1 MKKILN
7 VMIVLSLPL
16 VCAAQ
21 SFTEKITKELTF
33 EKKAPHNALMVMN
46 IDGDIKVEGYDGD
59 KIIVEVEKTING
71 KTQARLEKGKA
82 EIQLGVIDRADTILL
97 YVQGLCNEFG
107 KLNRK
112 RNNNSRWNHWGYNW
126 NECGNGQGNCNNK
139 DYDYEMN
146 FTIKVPKSINL
157 MTSTINDGD
166 ISISNFTG
174 HLLAE
179 NINGNVRLKGISGAT
194 YATTINGDVDLDY
207 TSNPPGDS
215 RYYTL
220 NGDINANF
228 KKGLSANLAFES
240 FNGEFY
246 TNVNRIESLP
256 VAVEKKA
263 SGEGIKYKIGGSRYK
278 VGNGGVLLDFET
290 FNGNVYLKEKEN

>member
-7 VMIVLSLPL
+7 VLMVLGLPL
-16 VCAAQ
+16 LCAGQ
-21 SFTEKITKELTF
+21 IFTEKITKELTF
-33 EKKAPHNALMVMN
+33 EKKSTNNALMIMN
-46 IDGDIKVEGYDGD
+46 INGDIKVEGYEGD
-59 KIIVEVEKTING
+59 KIIVEVEKTINA

-82 EIQLGVIDRADTILL
+82 EIQLGVLDRADTIIL
-97 YVQGLCNEFG
+97 YTQGLCTEFG
-107 KLNRK
+107 KPTRWKNGD
-112 RNNNSRWNHWGYNW
+112 SRWNHYGYNW
-126 NECGNGQGNCNNK
+126 DDCGRGQGNCNNK

-146 FTIKVPKSINL
+146 FTIKVPGSINL
-157 MTSTINDGD
+157 LTSTINDGD
-166 ISISNFTG
+166 ISITNFTG

-179 NINGNVRLKGISGAT
+179 NINGSVRLKGISGAT

-207 TSNPPGDS
+207 VSNPPADS

-240 FNGEFY
+240 FNGAFY

-256 VAVEKKA
+256 VTVEKKA